1 MKSELAQA
9 ARWRTGG
16 PRALRSPHSERHR
29 MAHEHGNEYQVK
41 IVHTNGTEQLS
52 GWMKSEEQIPQVMA
66 SVHMSPGKTYWLQR
80 RNVVCPNCLDR
91 EQRILELPVTHVLSL
106 RWQPHDS
113 RHMRW

>member
-1 MKSELAQA
+1 
-9 ARWRTGG
+9 
-16 PRALRSPHSERHR
+16 
-29 MAHEHGNEYQVK
+29 MAHDHGNEYQVK
-41 IVHTNGTEQLS
+41 IVHANGTEQLS

-106 RWQPHDS
+106 RWQPRDS
-113 RHMRW
+113 RYMRW